1 MIEEFALIKDF
12 AIIMAV
18 AGGALLLFRRL
29 GLPLILGYLFAGVIV
44 GPFTLPNP
52 PIQDVETVRLL
63 ADLGLIL
70 LLFAVGLELGWERI
84 RQVGVRVVLIGAIEI
99 TFMIALGYEVG
110 LLLGW
115 SGKEAIFLGAALSIS
130 SSAILLKMLR
140 DTGNL
145 MGIRGSLIVG
155 ILVVEDFAAVILLS
169 VLSGVATTATFEA
182 GDVGWLIGKLAIFTA
197 ATLVFGAILVPR
209 LVELSAR
216 YRSRETLLIVGLALC
231 FGLAVVAQELGIS
244 AAAGAFLIGTVIGDT
259 KHSGE
264 MLSTMS
270 PVRDMFSAIFFVSIG
285 MLVDF
290 STVGDFMGPTLIV
303 AAVFI
308 VGKVVADTVGTFV
321 AGHDGRTSLQ
331 VGMGMPQMGEFSLAM
346 VKVGRDHGAVGA
358 FLYPVITVTTA
369 ITSLV
374 YPFLFGLADP
384 TASFLE
390 RRSPRLLRYYVKN
403 LSSWLIAMRS
413 AFDFRSE
420 AARRVQQSG
429 QVVLLNLGI
438 VIVLIAVGTFL
449 SHLTRELADLVRLR
463 ESMVGLIIGSGVVVL
478 CIPSTI
484 VLWKELR
491 ALADGLTG
499 FLFAQDSGDPGLY
512 RRENV
517 RVIVRDSLLAAVT
530 TLLVIVAIPFLTELL
545 SIGRF
550 SIPIPIILLAVV
562 AFVAT
567 RAAFKIHGAL
577 ESTFGQ
583 TFLGQDEAEAHE
595 EDPSDPKDES

>member
-52 PIQDVETVRLL
+52 PIEDVETVRLL

-216 YRSRETLLIVGLALC
+216 YRSRETLLIVGLA
-231 FGLAVVAQELGIS
+231 A
-244 AAAGAFLIGTVIGDT
+244 
-259 KHSGE
+259 
-264 MLSTMS
+264 
-270 PVRDMFSAIFFVSIG
+270 
-285 MLVDF
+285 
-290 STVGDFMGPTLIV
+290 
-303 AAVFI
+303 
-308 VGKVVADTVGTFV
+308 
-321 AGHDGRTSLQ
+321 
-331 VGMGMPQMGEFSLAM
+331 
-346 VKVGRDHGAVGA
+346 
-358 FLYPVITVTTA
+358 
-369 ITSLV
+369 
-374 YPFLFGLADP
+374 LFWP
-384 TASFLE
+384 
-390 RRSPRLLRYYVKN
+390 
-403 LSSWLIAMRS
+403 
-413 AFDFRSE
+413 
-420 AARRVQQSG
+420 
-429 QVVLLNLGI
+429 
-438 VIVLIAVGTFL
+438 
-449 SHLTRELADLVRLR
+449 
-463 ESMVGLIIGSGVVVL
+463 GSGGPRARDL
-478 CIPSTI
+478 RGGGSLPDRHRHRGHQA
-484 VLWKELR
+484 LW
-491 ALADGLTG
+491 
-499 FLFAQDSGDPGLY
+499 
-512 RRENV
+512 
-517 RVIVRDSLLAAVT
+517 
-530 TLLVIVAIPFLTELL
+530 
-545 SIGRF
+545 
-550 SIPIPIILLAVV
+550 
-562 AFVAT
+562 
-567 RAAFKIHGAL
+567 
-577 ESTFGQ
+577 
-583 TFLGQDEAEAHE
+583 
-595 EDPSDPKDES
+595 